1 MIQWKRKKG
10 KNNNVSISWGFY
22 RICTLIEN
30 ANGDWM
36 SIKLEGGAKLTWL
49 LVTKGL
55 KKNSFAHGRSQ
66 KIGIKTPLQSRERIA
81 MFFFKV
87 LRGAFAS
94 EANFQKIPRAVSSN
108 RL

>member
-1 MIQWKRKKG
+1 MRKKERE
-10 KNNNVSISWGFY
+10 KQQLIDIP
-22 RICTLIEN
+22 RILSYLITLIEN

-66 KIGIKTPLQSRERIA
+66 KIDIKTPLQSRERIA
-81 MFFFKV
+81 MFFFEV